1 LSPYFFEIRD
11 QVARALA
18 FGELQPDPADAVAT
32 RRALDAQGLQAAHPA
47 FVPRAARFD
56 ALADPD
62 FLLREHLVELAL
74 MHCLG
79 FERFRLLL
87 LVGGEVA
94 RVSAQ
99 VSAVE
104 LDDPQRDR
112 IEEAPVMGDDQHAA
126 GKRKQRLLQPFD
138 RGEIE
143 MVGRLVEEEQ
153 IGRHD
158 KRARQRHALLQPARE
173 IRYRIVLGQLQAA
186 ERGLDPVLEAPAVAR
201 IERFLQM
208 LHPLHQRDVVFGG
221 VMSMR
226 SQRVRRGVIID
237 QQFRP
242 LAQSFGH
249 RLEHALPGPERGL
262 LRNARQLQL
271 RRAPDL
277 AVIGRG
283 KALDDIQEAGFAGAV
298 AADQADAL
306 AGLDDEI
313 DTIEQRHM
321 AVSQGYL

>member
-1 LSPYFFEIRD
+1 MQR
-11 QVARALA
+11 
-18 FGELQPDPADAVAT
+18 
-32 RRALDAQGLQAAHPA
+32 LQAPHPA
-47 FVPRAARFD
+47 FVPRAARLD

-62 FLLREHLVELAL
+62 FLLREDLVELAL
-74 MHCLG
+74 MHGLG
-79 FERFRLLL
+79 LKRFRLLL
-87 LVGGEVA
+87 LVGPKVA
-94 RVSAQ
+94 RVSTQ
-99 VSAVE
+99 VPAVE

-112 IEEAPVMGDDQHAA
+112 VEEAPVVRDDQYAA
-126 GKRKQRLLQPFD
+126 GERKQRLFQPFD

-143 MVGRLVEEEQ
+143 MVGRLVEQQE

-158 KRARQRHALLQPARE
+158 ERARQGHALLQPARE
-173 IRYRIVLGQLQAA
+173 FRYRIVLGQLQAA
-186 ERGLDPVLEAPAVAR
+186 ERGFDPVLEAPAVAR

-237 QQFRP
+237 QQLRP
-242 LAQSFGH
+242 LAQAFGH

-283 KALDDIQEAGFAGAV
+283 KALDDSQETGLAGAV
-298 AADQADAL
+298 APDQADAL
-306 AGLDDEI
+306 AGLDHEI

-321 AVSQGYL
+321 AVSQRQL